1 MMLED
6 WVEKES
12 MQSNTY
18 KEKNVTYINRFNN
31 FKLSHA
37 KFMPWVP
44 NIIAEYAMIH
54 YNRVKLNKK
63 H

>member
-1 MMLED
+1 MLEG

-37 KFMPWVP
+37 KFMP
-44 NIIAEYAMIH
+44 
-54 YNRVKLNKK
+54 
-63 H
+63 